1 MRADFFAGGQFMRG
15 GEQSTD
21 DLYSLRIKIN
31 AHLLYEELFFIKFD

>member
-15 GEQSTD
+15 GKQSTD

-31 AHLLYEELFFIKFD
+31 AYLVHEELFFKKFD